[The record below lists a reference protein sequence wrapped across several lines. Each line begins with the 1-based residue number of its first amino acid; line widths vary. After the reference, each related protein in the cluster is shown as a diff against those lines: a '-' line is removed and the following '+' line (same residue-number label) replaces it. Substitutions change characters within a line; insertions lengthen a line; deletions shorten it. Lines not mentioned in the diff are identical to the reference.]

1 MRSKTYR
8 RFSTEFKLGVVEAY
22 LAGEGSLKGLATKAG
37 VDHSLVHYWLK
48 KYHAGELSL
57 DLLREEQLVE
67 TEQHIAALERK
78 VGQLTME
85 LDLLKRGLIAA
96 PATSSGRSLIIS
108 GPAVSAPGEDVA

>member
-22 LAGEGSLKGLATKAG
+22 LAGEGSPKGLATKAG

-48 KYHAGELSL
+48 KYHAGELTL
-57 DLLREEQLVE
+57 DAQREEDLIE
-67 TEQHIAALERK
+67 TAQHIAALERK

-96 PATSSGRSLIIS
+96 PATNSGRSSIIS

>member
-1 MRSKTYR
+1 MATTYR

-57 DLLREEQLVE
+57 DLFREEASVE
-67 TEQHIAALERK
+67 DAQQIAALERK
-78 VGQLTME
+78 
-85 LDLLKRGLIAA
+85 LKVFKRQRNKAKIAA
-96 PATSSGRSLIIS
+96 TTRAIRALKAQLA
-108 GPAVSAPGEDVA
+108 AV

>member
-1 MRSKTYR
+1 MSKTYR
-8 RFSTEFKLGVVEAY
+8 RCSTEFKLGVVEAY
-22 LAGEGSLKGLATKAG
+22 LAGEGSIKGLTTKAG

-48 KYHAGELSL
+48 KYRAGELSL
-57 DLLREEQLVE
+57 DLHREEQLVE

-96 PATSSGRSLIIS
+96 RATSSGRSLIIS
-108 GPAVSAPGEDVA
+108 GPAESAPGEDVA

>member
-1 MRSKTYR
+1 
-8 RFSTEFKLGVVEAY
+8 VVEAY

-57 DLLREEQLVE
+57 DQLREEESVE
-67 TEQHIAALERK
+67 TAQHIAALERK
-78 VGQLTME
+78 VGPLTME

-96 PATSSGRSLIIS
+96 PATSSARSLIIS
-108 GPAVSAPGEDVA
+108 GPAGSAPGEDVA